1 MKRLLV
7 RASALA
13 GLLAVS
19 VLAVYAHRAAPQAQ
33 AQELQAPT
41 PKTPAKKKSKAK
53 SANPRGKARSASS
66 NRVVSPAADD
76 QPQERYADRY
86 ADRYGDRSADSGATP
101 DPNKSDSSLDSS
113 AARGPALFPGAGA
126 GAASPGE
133 HSVYGGRRGVSFDA
147 SSTDERGL
155 PDEAVSD
162 RAGDSLD
169 STENTISRYDSTPHS
184 ALRTPH
190 SPPARPE
197 RDPFGDAAIEDGAV
211 QYASAIEPAAGII
224 GTGRPGEKQL
234 EGEQAPWL
242 TIEKSAADEI
252 QIGTPA
258 IFAIRVRN
266 VGEVAA
272 HGVEVHDEIPH
283 GTELL
288 EARPQA
294 ASIAAGRVVWKI
306 GTLKPG
312 DETIVEMELM
322 PTAEGEIGSVASVYF
337 ASQAA
342 ARTRSTRPQLALD
355 VTVPSEVLVGENV
368 KFSIKVSNPGTGKAT
383 GVVLTENIPEQLDH
397 PAGAELEYE
406 IGELKPGESRQVDLT
421 MSAVKAGRVLNQL
434 TARGDG
440 QLQVQRQTQFMV
452 VAPQLELSMK
462 GPKRRYLDRQ
472 ATYTVTV
479 SNPGT
484 APAKEVQLVTHLP
497 KGMQFVGANNSGEY
511 DPETNSVHWA
521 LAELP
526 AQQTGEVTLTALP
539 IEPGEQMLRVESVAE
554 RGLAAEQQEVVVVEG
569 VAAILFQL
577 ADVDDPIEVGGETTY
592 EIRVVN
598 QGSKAASNV
607 QVVAIFPRELKPRT
621 AKGPTRYTVEGQQV
635 RFQPLGRLAPKDETV
650 YQVRA
655 QGLAPGDLRVQ
666 VQLMTDEM
674 QSPVTKEEST
684 RVFGDE

>member
-13 GLLAVS
+13 GLLAVG

-41 PKTPAKKKSKAK
+41 PKTPTKKKAKAK
-53 SANPRGKARSASS
+53 SAKAGGKARSASS
-66 NRVVSPAADD
+66 NRIVSPAADD
-76 QPQERYADRY
+76 QPQDRYADRY
-86 ADRYGDRSADSGATP
+86 AERHGDRYADSMS
-101 DPNKSDSSLDSS
+101 DPNASNSSLDSS
-113 AARGPALFPGAGA
+113 ADRGPALFAGA
-126 GAASPGE
+126 GSPGE
-133 HSVYGGRRGVSFDA
+133 RSVYGDRRGASFD
-147 SSTDERGL
+147 SSSIDERGL
-155 PDEAVSD
+155 PDEAV
-162 RAGDSLD
+162 
-169 STENTISRYDSTPHS
+169 
-184 ALRTPH
+184 
-190 SPPARPE
+190 RPE
-197 RDPFGDAAIEDGAV
+197 RDPFGDAAIDDGGV
-211 QYASAIEPAAGII
+211 QYASAVEPAGGIV
-224 GTGRPGEKQL
+224 GKGRPGEKQL

-294 ASIAAGRVVWKI
+294 ARIAAGRVVWKI

-337 ASQAA
+337 ASQAS

-368 KFSIKVSNPGTGKAT
+368 KLSIKVSNPGTGKAT

-421 MSAVKAGRVLNQL
+421 MSAVKAGQVLNQL
-434 TARGDG
+434 VARGDG
-440 QLQVQRQTQFMV
+440 QLQAQRQTQFMV
-452 VAPQLELSMK
+452 VAPQLEISMQ

-497 KGMQFVGANNSGEY
+497 KGLQFVGANNSGEY

-526 AQQTGEVTLTALP
+526 AQQTGQVTLTALP

-554 RGLAAEQQEVVVVEG
+554 RGLAAEQQEVVMVEG

-577 ADVDDPIEVGGETTY
+577 GDVDDPIEVGGETTY

-607 QVVAIFPRELKPRT
+607 QVVAIFPRELKPRS
-621 AKGPTRYTVEGQQV
+621 AKGPTRYAVEGQQV